1 MLGFGPMRVIAD
13 PWADTVADDL
23 CHDVSCGLGHR
34 RQIVGGTVGR
44 RRLHYALDA
53 HTRLTLV
60 GDHSLLALR
69 RIGISFLRPVLQ
81 GGLLSSGTGSWLS
94 GGSVAVGIGYTWG
107 HGTLYYSKDQ
117 KQYKF
122 KLSGVSVADVGGA
135 GITAEGEVYNLT
147 SPADLSGDY
156 SAVTAGVTIIEGG
169 SVAYLKNQKGVVIKL
184 HSQTGGLRFNLSANG
199 MRLTLQQP

>member
-1 MLGFGPMRVIAD
+1 MRKSFLSLFAIVLMSGVAAA
-13 PWADTVADDL
+13 ADTSTSPVAEGAIPSAY
-23 CHDVSCGLGHR
+23 V
-34 RQIVGGTVGR
+34 
-44 RRLHYALDA
+44 
-53 HTRLTLV
+53 
-60 GDHSLLALR
+60 
-69 RIGISFLRPVLQ
+69 
-81 GGLLSSGTGSWLS
+81 WLS

-135 GITAEGEVYNLT
+135 GITAEGEVYNLS

-156 SAVTAGVTIIEGG
+156 SALTAGVTIIEGG